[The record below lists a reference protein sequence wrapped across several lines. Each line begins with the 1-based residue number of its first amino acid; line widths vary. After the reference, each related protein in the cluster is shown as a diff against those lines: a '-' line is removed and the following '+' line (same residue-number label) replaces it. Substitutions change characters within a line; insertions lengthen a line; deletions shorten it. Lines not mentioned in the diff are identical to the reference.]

1 MNKEGIT
8 VAGNL
13 IADVVYTIYVYP
25 QKGNLTW
32 MRNPVAHTGGINNL
46 IIDLA
51 RLDSKIPIKVSGVV
65 GDDENGQ
72 FIVDSLR
79 EYPNINIEG
88 IVKKGR
94 TAVTFAMTEKE
105 SKQRTFFFDPGTSLE
120 FNEKQIDFKKIKADI
135 FHLEYLLLLGTLD
148 QPDEDYGTK
157 AAKVLAT
164 AQKYEM
170 ETSVD
175 MVSEEGNRYQKVVW
189 PALKYTDYC
198 VVNEV
203 EGTGVTGIQLY
214 DKDGIK
220 EENMRK
226 GLEKLKEL
234 GVKKWAIIHS
244 PACGYGLNCQTGE
257 FVKVPSFKLPKGFI
271 KGTTGAGDAFCSG
284 VLYAAYQRE
293 SIEKALYYGAITAAC
308 SLSKEDSTSGVM
320 DLKEMKLFMK
330 TNV

>member
-13 IADVVYTIYVYP
+13 IADVVYTIDVYP

-105 SKQRTFFFDPGTSLE
+105 SKQR
-120 FNEKQIDFKKIKADI
+120 
-135 FHLEYLLLLGTLD
+135 TLD

-244 PACGYGLNCQTGE
+244 PECGYGLNCQTGE

>member
-1 MNKEGIT
+1 
-8 VAGNL
+8 
-13 IADVVYTIYVYP
+13 
-25 QKGNLTW
+25 
-32 MRNPVAHTGGINNL
+32 
-46 IIDLA
+46 
-51 RLDSKIPIKVSGVV
+51 
-65 GDDENGQ
+65 
-72 FIVDSLR
+72 
-79 EYPNINIEG
+79 
-88 IVKKGR
+88 
-94 TAVTFAMTEKE
+94 MTEKE

-244 PACGYGLNCQTGE
+244 PTCGYGL
-257 FVKVPSFKLPKGFI
+257 
-271 KGTTGAGDAFCSG
+271 
-284 VLYAAYQRE
+284 
-293 SIEKALYYGAITAAC
+293 EKALFYGAITAAC

>member
-1 MNKEGIT
+1 
-8 VAGNL
+8 
-13 IADVVYTIYVYP
+13 
-25 QKGNLTW
+25 
-32 MRNPVAHTGGINNL
+32 
-46 IIDLA
+46 
-51 RLDSKIPIKVSGVV
+51 
-65 GDDENGQ
+65 
-72 FIVDSLR
+72 
-79 EYPNINIEG
+79 
-88 IVKKGR
+88 
-94 TAVTFAMTEKE
+94 
-105 SKQRTFFFDPGTSLE
+105 
-120 FNEKQIDFKKIKADI
+120 
-135 FHLEYLLLLGTLD
+135 
-148 QPDEDYGTK
+148 
-157 AAKVLAT
+157 
-164 AQKYEM
+164 
-170 ETSVD
+170 

>member
-1 MNKEGIT
+1 M
-8 VAGNL
+8 
-13 IADVVYTIYVYP
+13 
-25 QKGNLTW
+25 
-32 MRNPVAHTGGINNL
+32 
-46 IIDLA
+46 
-51 RLDSKIPIKVSGVV
+51 
-65 GDDENGQ
+65 
-72 FIVDSLR
+72 
-79 EYPNINIEG
+79 
-88 IVKKGR
+88 
-94 TAVTFAMTEKE
+94 
-105 SKQRTFFFDPGTSLE
+105 E

-220 EENMRK
+220 ERK
-226 GLEKLKEL
+226 YEK
-234 GVKKWAIIHS
+234 GVGKIKKNW
-244 PACGYGLNCQTGE
+244 E
-257 FVKVPSFKLPKGFI
+257 
-271 KGTTGAGDAFCSG
+271 
-284 VLYAAYQRE
+284 
-293 SIEKALYYGAITAAC
+293 
-308 SLSKEDSTSGVM
+308 
-320 DLKEMKLFMK
+320 
-330 TNV
+330 